1 MWFYR
6 PICAK
11 ILEGVSPYSKAGRRY
26 YGKGKKAETEVLF
39 LVGERASR
47 LWEQYVHM
55 PERIKNMA
63 ESVYQTVDVIFRAQ
77 ELDHQLRF
85 HYFRWD
91 LQDQKELRNYCV
103 DKIMDV
109 EVT

>member
-6 PICAK
+6 LICAK
-11 ILEGVSPYSKAGRRY
+11 ILEGLNPYSKAGRRY

-47 LWEQYVHM
+47 LWEQYVHL

-63 ESVYQTVDVIFRAQ
+63 ESVYQAVDVISVR
-77 ELDHQLRF
+77 
-85 HYFRWD
+85 
-91 LQDQKELRNYCV
+91 RNLIISSGFIISGESAGPKRTPKLLCGK
-103 DKIMDV
+103 DAGC
-109 EVT
+109 

>member
-11 ILEGVSPYSKAGRRY
+11 ILEGVNPYSKAGRRY

-39 LVGERASR
+39 LVGKRASR

-63 ESVYQTVDVIFRAQ
+63 ESVYQAVDVISVRRNLIISSGF
-77 ELDHQLRF
+77 LFLGN
-85 HYFRWD
+85 
-91 LQDQKELRNYCV
+91 LQAPKELRNYCV

>member
-11 ILEGVSPYSKAGRRY
+11 ILEGLNPYSKTGRRY

-47 LWEQYVHM
+47 LLERYDYL

-63 ESVYQTVDVIFRAQ
+63 ESFYQAVDVITVRKNLIISSGFIISAGICRA
-77 ELDHQLRF
+77 
-85 HYFRWD
+85 
-91 LQDQKELRNYCV
+91 KRNFARTEII
-103 DKIMDV
+103 IM
-109 EVT
+109 